1 MKEWWEDFNN
11 PLVKGVTGFALCLFL
26 ALNFPVVFLA
36 IVAAALC
43 YAVALVGV
51 AYAYRN
57 RKAIVGKSELAVRF
71 VRRTFSG
78 FREGCSRTVA
88 HALEERE
95 RRKLLK
101 REKEERLRRY
111 RLERNRRKREHAR
124 RALEQRY

>member
-51 AYAYRN
+51 AYAFRN
-57 RKAIVGKSELAVRF
+57 RNAIVGKSELAVRF
-71 VRRTFSG
+71 VQRTFSG
-78 FREGCSRTVA
+78 FKEKCSRTVA
-88 HALEERE
+88 HTLEERS

-111 RLERNRRKREHAR
+111 KRERNRRKREQAK
-124 RALEQRY
+124 RALA

>member
-11 PLVKGVTGFALCLFL
+11 PLVKGVTGFALCLSL
-26 ALNFPVVFLA
+26 ALNFPGVFP

-57 RKAIVGKSELAVRF
+57 RNAIVGKSELVVRF
-71 VRRTFSG
+71 VQRTFSG

-88 HALEERE
+88 HALEQRE

-111 RLERNRRKREHAR
+111 RLKRNRRKREHAR
-124 RALEQRY
+124 RALEQR

>member
-1 MKEWWEDFNN
+1 MKEWWEGFNN
-11 PLVKGVTGFALCLFL
+11 PLVKGVTGFSFCLFL
-26 ALNFPVVFLA
+26 ALNFPVGFLA

-43 YAVALVGV
+43 YAVVPVGI

-57 RKAIVGKSELAVRF
+57 RNAIVGRSELAVRF
-71 VRRTFSG
+71 VRRAFSG

-101 REKEERLRRY
+101 RQKEERLRRY
-111 RLERNRRKREHAR
+111 KRERNRRKREHAR
-124 RALEQRY
+124 RALEQR

>member
-26 ALNFPVVFLA
+26 ALNFPVLFLA

-57 RKAIVGKSELAVRF
+57 RNAIVGKSELAVRF

-88 HALEERE
+88 HTLEGYG
-95 RRKLLK
+95 RRRLLK
-101 REKEERLRRY
+101 QEKQEKLRRY
-111 RLERNRRKREHAR
+111 KRERNRRKREQAR
-124 RALEQRY
+124 RALA

>member
-26 ALNFPVVFLA
+26 ALNFPVLFLA

-57 RKAIVGKSELAVRF
+57 RNAIVGKSELVVRF
-71 VRRTFSG
+71 VQRTFSS

-88 HALEERE
+88 HALEQRE

-101 REKEERLRRY
+101 RENEERLRRY
-111 RLERNRRKREHAR
+111 RLKRNRRKREHAR
-124 RALEQRY
+124 RALGQR

>member
-1 MKEWWEDFNN
+1 MKEWWEAINN

-43 YAVALVGV
+43 YAAVPVGI

-57 RKAIVGKSELAVRF
+57 RNAFVGKSELAVRF
-71 VRRTFSG
+71 VRRTFSD
-78 FREGCSRTVA
+78 FRKGCSRTVA
-88 HALEERE
+88 NALEQRE

-101 REKEERLRRY
+101 REKQERLKRY
-111 RLERNRRKREHAR
+111 KRERNRRKREQAR
-124 RALEQRY
+124 RALA

>member
-1 MKEWWEDFNN
+1 MKERWGEFNN
-11 PLVKGVTGFALCLFL
+11 PFVKRVTVFAVSLFL
-26 ALNFPVVFLA
+26 ALNFPLVFFA

-43 YAVALVGV
+43 YAVAPMGV

-57 RKAIVGKSELAVRF
+57 RYAMVGKSELAVRF

-101 REKEERLRRY
+101 RERQERLRRY
-111 RLERNRRKREHAR
+111 KLERNRRKREHAR
-124 RALEQRY
+124 KALAQR

>member
-1 MKEWWEDFNN
+1 MKEWWEDINN

-43 YAVALVGV
+43 YALAPVGM
-51 AYAYRN
+51 AYACRN
-57 RKAIVGKSELAVRF
+57 RNATVGKSELAVRF
-71 VRRTFSG
+71 VRRTFSS
-78 FREGCSRTVA
+78 FREGCTRTVV

-95 RRKLLK
+95 RRKVLK

-111 RLERNRRKREHAR
+111 KLERNRRKREQAR
-124 RALEQRY
+124 RALT

>member
-1 MKEWWEDFNN
+1 MKEWWEDFNK
-11 PLVKGVTGFALCLFL
+11 PLVKGVTGFALCLFF
-26 ALNFPVVFLA
+26 ALNFPVIFLA

-57 RKAIVGKSELAVRF
+57 RNAIVGKSELVVRF
-71 VRRTFSG
+71 VQRTFSG

-88 HALEERE
+88 HALEQRE

-111 RLERNRRKREHAR
+111 RLKRNRRKREHAR
-124 RALEQRY
+124 RALGQR

>member
-1 MKEWWEDFNN
+1 MKAWWEDLNN

-26 ALNFPVVFLA
+26 VLNFPVVFLA

-43 YAVALVGV
+43 YVVVPVGT

-57 RKAIVGKSELAVRF
+57 RNAITGKSELAVRF

-78 FREGCSRTVA
+78 FREGCSLRVA

-95 RRKLLK
+95 RRKHLK
-101 REKEERLRRY
+101 REKEERFRRY
-111 RLERNRRKREHAR
+111 KRERNRRKREYAR
-124 RALEQRY
+124 RALEQR

>member
-26 ALNFPVVFLA
+26 ALNFPVLFLA

-43 YAVALVGV
+43 YALGLVSV

-57 RKAIVGKSELAVRF
+57 RNAIVGKSELVVRF
-71 VRRTFSG
+71 VQRTFSG

-88 HALEERE
+88 HALEQRE

-124 RALEQRY
+124 RALEQR

>member
-43 YAVALVGV
+43 YAVAPVGV
-51 AYAYRN
+51 AYAYHN
-57 RKAIVGKSELAVRF
+57 RYAIVGKSELAVRF
-71 VRRTFSG
+71 VRRTFSS

-95 RRKLLK
+95 RRKVLR

-111 RLERNRRKREHAR
+111 KLERNRRKREHAR
-124 RALEQRY
+124 RALVQR

>member
-1 MKEWWEDFNN
+1 VEGRSQQPPREGGD
-11 PLVKGVTGFALCLFL
+11 GFALCLFL
-26 ALNFPVVFLA
+26 ALNFPVIFLA

-43 YAVALVGV
+43 YAVVPV
-51 AYAYRN
+51 RIAYAYRN
-57 RKAIVGKSELAVRF
+57 RNAIVGKSELAVGL

-78 FREGCSRTVA
+78 FRKGCSRRVA

-101 REKEERLRRY
+101 RQKEERLRRY

-124 RALEQRY
+124 RALEQR

>member
-1 MKEWWEDFNN
+1 MKEWWEDINN

-43 YAVALVGV
+43 YAVAPVGM

-57 RKAIVGKSELAVRF
+57 RNAMVGKSELAVRF
-71 VRRTFSG
+71 VRRTFSS

-95 RRKLLK
+95 RRKVLK

-111 RLERNRRKREHAR
+111 KLERNRRKREQAR
-124 RALEQRY
+124 RALVQR

>member
-1 MKEWWEDFNN
+1 MKEWWGEFNN
-11 PLVKGVTGFALCLFL
+11 PFVKRVTVFAVSLFL
-26 ALNFPVVFLA
+26 ALNFPLVFFA

-43 YAVALVGV
+43 YAVAPMGV

-57 RKAIVGKSELAVRF
+57 RYAMVGKSELAVRF

-101 REKEERLRRY
+101 RERQERLRRY
-111 RLERNRRKREHAR
+111 KLERNRRKREHAR
-124 RALEQRY
+124 KALAQR

>member
-1 MKEWWEDFNN
+1 MKEWWEDINN

-43 YAVALVGV
+43 YAVAPVGV

-57 RKAIVGKSELAVRF
+57 RNAMVGKSELAVRL
-71 VRRTFSG
+71 VRRTFSS

-95 RRKLLK
+95 RRKVSK
-101 REKEERLRRY
+101 REKEDRLRRY
-111 RLERNRRKREHAR
+111 KLERNRRDRKSVV
-124 RALEQRY
+124 

>member
-57 RKAIVGKSELAVRF
+57 RNAIVGKSELAVRL
-71 VRRTFSG
+71 VWRTFSG

-101 REKEERLRRY
+101 HEKEERLKRY

-124 RALEQRY
+124 RAMEQ

>member
-1 MKEWWEDFNN
+1 MKEWWGWFNN

-43 YAVALVGV
+43 YAVAPVGV

-57 RKAIVGKSELAVRF
+57 RNAMVGKSELAVRF
-71 VRRTFSG
+71 VRRTFSS

-95 RRKLLK
+95 RRKVLK

-111 RLERNRRKREHAR
+111 KLERNRRKREQAR
-124 RALEQRY
+124 RALT